1 MVSHEKEASAP
12 SAAELLGI
20 APVGSLLVR
29 YSLPAVASGVIASVY
44 NVVAG
49 AFIGHGVGPNGLTG
63 LAVNFP
69 LFNLVMGLCM
79 MVGVGGATFCSM
91 ELGRGNERNAADTP
105 GQVIMLGISLCVI
118 SSLLLYVVI
127 DPVLRLFGA
136 SDATLPY
143 ARDYTVVVLA
153 GLPASAVMV
162 GLNHLMRASG
172 HPLMA
177 LATMAFSI
185 GINIVL
191 APLFI
196 FVFHWGMK
204 GAALATLLSEVAAC
218 AWLIAAFCRSRDVL
232 RFRRGMFRW
241 RPSLCLTILRYGL
254 PPFLMNSCASLVVIV
269 INRQLLTWGGDSA
282 VGAYGIFNPLVSFV
296 FMVVLGLTQ
305 GMQPII
311 GYNCGAGRTDRV
323 RQATLLGLGAGLAVT
338 AAGWAVMQGM
348 PQVLAA
354 CFTNDAEVGALA
366 VRALR
371 TGGMLFLVVGA
382 PVVITSC
389 FQFMGMPL
397 AASALS
403 LSRQLVL
410 LIPFLLILPRRYG
423 LDGVWYSFPLADGLA
438 ALTALM
444 ALLYYRRKLGFNA
457 TPGSA

>member
-1 MVSHEKEASAP
+1 MVDHEKEAPAP
-12 SAAELLGI
+12 SATELLGL
-20 APVGSLLVR
+20 APVGSLLFR

-49 AFIGHGVGPNGLTG
+49 AFIGHGVGPHGLTG

-91 ELGRGNERNAADTP
+91 ELGRGNKRNAADTP
-105 GQVIMLGISLCVI
+105 GQVILLGITLCTL
-118 SSLLLYVVI
+118 SALLLYAVI
-127 DPVLRLFGA
+127 EPVLRLFGA
-136 SDATLPY
+136 SDVTLPY

-177 LATMAFSI
+177 LATMTFSI

-204 GAALATLLSEVAAC
+204 GAALATLLAEAAAC
-218 AWLIAAFCRSRDVL
+218 VWLIAAFCRSRGVL

-241 RPSLCLTILRYGL
+241 RPSLCLTILRFGL

-269 INRQLLTWGGDSA
+269 INRQLLTWGGDAA
-282 VGAYGIFNPLVSFV
+282 VGAYGIFNPLASFV

-311 GYNCGAGRTDRV
+311 GYNYGAGNTDRV
-323 RQATLLGLGAGLAVT
+323 RKATLLGMGVGLTVT
-338 AAGWAVMQGM
+338 SAGWAVMQGM
-348 PQVLAA
+348 PHVLAS
-354 CFTNDAEVGALA
+354 CFTDDAGVSALA

-371 TGGMLFLVVGA
+371 TGGVLFFVVGA
-382 PVVITSC
+382 PVVTTSC

-403 LSRQLVL
+403 LSRQLFL
-410 LIPFLLILPRRYG
+410 LIPFLLILPRHYG

-438 ALTALM
+438 ALAAGM
-444 ALLYYRRKLGFNA
+444 ALLYYRRIFGFSATQSNA
-457 TPGSA
+457 